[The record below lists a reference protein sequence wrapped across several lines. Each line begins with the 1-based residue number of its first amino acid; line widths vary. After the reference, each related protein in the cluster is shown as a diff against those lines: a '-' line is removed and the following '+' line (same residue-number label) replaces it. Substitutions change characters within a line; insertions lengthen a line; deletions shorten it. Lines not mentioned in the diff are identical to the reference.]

1 MLPFGFGLSY
11 TQFDVRA
18 VSCGAS
24 TGYLRQGSKRLTL
37 TRGTGSAVEEQGDDE
52 VHAPAAMGCFVVKNV
67 GARSGRYVALAFLV
81 PPTLSGVSGAPVK
94 SLSAFGSVAL
104 GPQETV
110 LIQVPLP
117 QAALSLADAEGQFHV
132 VSGQWTLLLDEAQQ
146 AIEVHVGVGE
156 GDNDAAATA
165 VHV

>member
-11 TQFDVRA
+11 TSFEVRA

-37 TRGTGSAVEEQGDDE
+37 TRGTGISAAEGQGDDE
-52 VHAPAAMGCFVVKNV
+52 VHARAAMGCFLVKNV
-67 GARSGRYVALAFLV
+67 GTRSGRYVALAFLA
-81 PPTLSGVSGAPVK
+81 PPNPSGVSGAPVK

-104 GPQETV
+104 GPQQTV

-132 VSGQWTLLLDEAQQ
+132 VSGQWTLLLDETQQ
-146 AIEVHVGVGE
+146 AINVHVGVG
-156 GDNDAAATA
+156 DDDAAATA